1 MNKKLEAKINIKD
14 ITTINPYSDKPNTLA
29 YNIINNAV
37 ALTNEEKSLGYAELV
52 GAPYS
57 KVAAEKTEIDL
68 SFVLPV
74 ILVKKYAYVNPTSNK
89 STKNIP
95 VTLTIIFCLLFMNF
109 FPPFTYKKII

>member
-1 MNKKLEAKINIKD
+1 MRNLSEILNDMEMLETMRND
-14 ITTINPYSDKPNTLA
+14 IYSDEYIDPNEKDMM
-29 YNIINNAV
+29 
-37 ALTNEEKSLGYAELV
+37 LTD
-52 GAPYS
+52 
-57 KVAAEKTEIDL
+57 IDL

-74 ILVKKYAYVNPTSNK
+74 ILVKKYAYVNPTSNN